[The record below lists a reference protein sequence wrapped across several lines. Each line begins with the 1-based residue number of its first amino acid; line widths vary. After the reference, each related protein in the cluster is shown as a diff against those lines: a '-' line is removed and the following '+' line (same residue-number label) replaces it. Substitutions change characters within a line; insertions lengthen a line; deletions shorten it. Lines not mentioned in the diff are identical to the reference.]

1 MNEMQ
6 DENVKLLFTLD
17 CGTSSFNILDH
28 DDYKNI
34 DVIVIDH
41 HLSDFKLPKVNSL
54 VNPNRYDE
62 NNNFKDFA
70 AVGVTFL
77 FLMALRKRIRELK
90 IFPHIKEPN
99 LMSYLDLVAIGTIC
113 DVVNINNYNRSL

>member
-1 MNEMQ
+1 M
-6 DENVKLLFTLD
+6 
-17 CGTSSFNILDH
+17 
-28 DDYKNI
+28 
-34 DVIVIDH
+34 
-41 HLSDFKLPKVNSL
+41 
-54 VNPNRYDE
+54 NPNRYDE

-90 IFPHIKEPN
+90 IFSHIKEPN

-113 DVVNINNYNRSL
+113 DVVNINNYNRSLVKKGLELIISSYGSPSTPAL